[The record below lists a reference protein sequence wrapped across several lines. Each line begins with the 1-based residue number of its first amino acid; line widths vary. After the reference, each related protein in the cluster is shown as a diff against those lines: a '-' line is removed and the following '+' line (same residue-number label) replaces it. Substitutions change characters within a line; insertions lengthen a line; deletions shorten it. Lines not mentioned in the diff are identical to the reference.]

1 MTMETSKTSEST
13 AIVPPDLLPLLQKSH
28 ILTERQFEEVRAK
41 VLGGT
46 FPSDSKALADRVV
59 AEKVLTRFQADH
71 LLRNKAHGLVIG
83 RYVVLEPIGAGA
95 KGRVYKAEHRLM
107 GRLVAL
113 KVIAPQIASKASTI
127 ARFHREMRL
136 VGRLDHPNVIRAF
149 DADQV
154 GRLLYL
160 VMEYAAGRSL
170 DFLLLERGPLPPDEV
185 LDYSA
190 QAALGLDHAHSRGII
205 HRDVKP
211 SNLLLDEDLRIK
223 VLDLGLGALMEA
235 DSQASFATA
244 NGSAVGTPDYMSP
257 EQATGREAD
266 GRSDLF
272 SLGCTMYHLLTGQ
285 LPFPGETILEQLGRR
300 IRGGPVPITDVRPDL
315 SPRLVEVLDRLMA
328 RQPEDRYQTGA
339 EAADALR
346 GVLLPPASLPPQPSR
361 LPTVPPASEPIA
373 APTPDLAP
381 GGFSPS
387 PGPTTRAP
395 TPPGEEVW
403 STVQGVTTIT
413 ALVAFVAGCL
423 LGYLTGIMMQ
433 P

>member
-28 ILTERQFEEVRAK
+28 ILTERQFEDVRAK

-328 RQPEDRYQTGA
+328 RQPEDRYQT
-339 EAADALR
+339 
-346 GVLLPPASLPPQPSR
+346 Q
-361 LPTVPPASEPIA
+361 
-373 APTPDLAP
+373 
-381 GGFSPS
+381 
-387 PGPTTRAP
+387 
-395 TPPGEEVW
+395 
-403 STVQGVTTIT
+403 
-413 ALVAFVAGCL
+413 
-423 LGYLTGIMMQ
+423 
-433 P
+433 